1 MPTIPSDQP
10 SLTVRIGLR
19 LLTSILGLVVAQLIF
34 SLTVGLAV
42 VIPVPTVILPLGVIV
57 GVITGF
63 LTNRRVYRAVL
74 ARLTPQKNVTARA
87 VVALVLNIALP
98 LGALGLSLWVA
109 VKTTPHL
116 FIRLL
121 RWMVPDPDQSG
132 TTPS

>member
-1 MPTIPSDQP
+1 MVGPLSVVLV
-10 SLTVRIGLR
+10 LTAIQLVILAATLGWFLAALDLAGVRY
-19 LLTSILGLVVAQLIF
+19 IF
-34 SLTVGLAV
+34 SLTDDL
-42 VIPVPTVILPLGVIV
+42 
-57 GVITGF
+57 
-63 LTNRRVYRAVL
+63 
-74 ARLTPQKNVTARA
+74 NVTGVTAALVTGIRWFIA